1 MKIAIR
7 MDDITPDMNW
17 ENFLKLKEIFDKYNV
32 KPLLGVVPDCQD
44 EMLHCED
51 AKEDFWEYLK
61 GLQQEGW
68 VLAQHGCY
76 HQYTTKKGGLF
87 PLNCFSE
94 YAGVPYEKQK
104 EQIAHGRNCLLEKG
118 IHADIF
124 MAPGHTYD
132 RNTLKTLREYG
143 FTHVTDGFG
152 KKPYLRDG
160 LVFLPIAEKKSA
172 VFGEEEGYT
181 TLVIHANGMKES
193 EIQWYDEM
201 IGKHTEK
208 FIPYGEYLSVPA
220 EKRGCSGHLTEYWK
234 ATAKRLMVKLLSL
247 RNR

>member
-1 MKIAIR
+1 

-44 EMLHCED
+44 DMLHCEE

-76 HQYTTKKGGLF
+76 HQYTTKCGGCF
-87 PLNCFSE
+87 PLNRFSE
-94 YAGVPYEKQK
+94 YAGVPYEQQK
-104 EQIAHGRNCLLEKG
+104 EQLAYGRKKLQEKG
-118 IHADIF
+118 IFADVF

-132 RNTLKTLREYG
+132 RNTLKALRECG

-172 VFGEEEGYT
+172 VFGEVEGYT
-181 TLVIHANGMKES
+181 TLVIHANGMKGS
-193 EIQWYDEM
+193 EIRWYDEM
-201 IGKHTEK
+201 IGKYTEK
-208 FIPYGEYLSVPA
+208 LIPYGEYLKAPV
-220 EKRGCSGHLTEYWK
+220 EKRGWFGHLTEYCK
-234 ATAKRLMVKLLSL
+234 ATAKRVMVKVLLM
-247 RNR
+247 RK

>member
-1 MKIAIR
+1 MKITIR
-7 MDDITPDMNW
+7 MDDITADMNW
-17 ENFLKLKEIFDKYNV
+17 VNFLKLKEIFDRYGI

-44 EMLHCED
+44 ELLHCCESR
-51 AKEDFWEYLK
+51 EDFWGLLK
-61 GLQQEGW
+61 ELQRDGW

-104 EQIAHGRNCLLEKG
+104 EQIAHGRRLLLEKG
-118 IHADIF
+118 IRADIF

-132 RNTLKTLREYG
+132 KNTLKALKECG

-152 KKPYLRDG
+152 KAPYIREG
-160 LVFLPIAEKKSA
+160 LTFLPIAEKKSA
-172 VFGEEEGYT
+172 CFESGEGYT

-193 EIQWYDEM
+193 EIRWYEEM
-201 IGKHTEK
+201 ISAHQEK
-208 FIPYGEYLSVPA
+208 FIPYGEYLAVPA
-220 EKRGCSGHLTEYWK
+220 EKRGAAGNLTEYWK
-234 ATAKRLMVKLLSL
+234 ATAKRIMVKLLSVL
-247 RNR
+247 K

>member
-1 MKIAIR
+1 

-132 RNTLKTLREYG
+132 RNTLKALRECG

-160 LVFLPIAEKKSA
+160 LAFLPIAEKKSA

-201 IGKHTEK
+201 IRKYTEK
-208 FIPYGEYLSVPA
+208 FILYGEYLSAPA
-220 EKRGCSGHLTEYWK
+220 EKRGWSGHLTEYWK

-247 RNR
+247 RKR